1 MSETL
6 AYCGLICQT
15 CPIYIASRIVDETE
29 RLREKTKIAKIC
41 LENYGI
47 HYKPEDI
54 TDCDGC
60 WAENDQV
67 FSSCGSCEIR
77 RCARQKTIEN
87 CALCEE
93 YACDKL
99 KAFFATEP
107 NAKMRLDVIRG
118 EK

>member
-15 CPIYIASRIVDETE
+15 CPIWLASRIEDKTE
-29 RLREKTKIAKIC
+29 KLRQKSEIARLCR
-41 LENYGI
+41 ENYGMQ
-47 HYKPEDI
+47 YQPEDI

-60 WAENDQV
+60 GAENDRI
-67 FSSCGSCEIR
+67 FASCRVCAIR
-77 RCARQKTIEN
+77 NCAREKEVEN
-87 CALCEE
+87 CAFCDE

-99 KAFFATEP
+99 KAFFATES
-107 NAKMRLDVIRG
+107 NAKMRLDMIRD